1 MTRSLALLAALL
13 VVATGLA
20 AQTPS
25 PELSKELKALQGTW
39 VLTTA
44 DGQSMDGGGTE
55 IDLAITGEKYTQ
67 TANGQVVERG
77 SLRVDGS
84 KSPIAID
91 LMIQEGDDANKTQL
105 GVLQLGENTITCK
118 LAAPGAADRP
128 KDFTPSDGSFT
139 FTARKAKTLAGQ

>member
-1 MTRSLALLAALL
+1 MNRCFALLAALL
-13 VVATGLA
+13 VLTIGLR

-44 DGQSMDGGGTE
+44 DGQSMDGGATE
-55 IDLAITGEKYTQ
+55 IDLAVTGDKYTQ

-77 SLRVDGS
+77 SIKVDGS
-84 KSPIAID
+84 KNPIAID

-105 GVLQLGENTITCK
+105 GVLQIGENTITCK
-118 LAAPGAADRP
+118 LASPGTTERP
-128 KDFTPSDGSFT
+128 KDFVPTDGSFT
-139 FTARKAKTLAGQ
+139 FTARKAKGLAR